1 MEEPKFHYHKDLP
14 KITPTKQKFL
24 SEQVE
29 RIKKMPQPEQKSQDW
44 YDFRDQRI
52 TASDFGA
59 ALNMDHGYDYN
70 VLKKKVV
77 LDRKFITS
85 AAILHG
91 IKYEDVAISI
101 YEHRNKVVV
110 REYGCIAHPVHNFL
124 GASPD
129 GITDDGI
136 MVEIKCPSSR
146 EITGVTPLGYWCQ
159 VQGQLEVCELDRC
172 DFLECKIVE
181 YDSRDEYLADNYEG
195 DYFYNSLGMEKG
207 AVVEFFDKEKKKQ
220 FYSYM
225 PIGMSGEEI
234 DAFAAKEEAKYA
246 NDPNVIYCGIDYWRL
261 ERVSCVPIYRNQ
273 EWWHNV
279 ALPKLTQLWNDIV
292 RFRIEGI
299 DAMND
304 HIIRIKEERKQRKLA
319 EKVVKKMRGKKP
331 KKKVMIPTTIHD
343 FVGLKGNETE
353 DQIDKLLNGEFI
365 IMDGEKI
372 DISDCEIFGNRN
384 TKTSKSKVIDNS
396 MVLDSGKFSFS
407 NKKFYKEE
415 KKDKKNDYGEV
426 FSNTRR
432 TRQPLK
438 LPTVDDCMDDE
449 NEDDIDFDSMVTFK
463 NTPALKDK
471 RLGDHILKKKK
482 EFDYNKIP
490 SFKNSRKSTFKQASK
505 LEVFGNNRPKKIKIV
520 KNKEEKV
527 ISQGKKTKQIKIKRE
542 KKVVETIDLSS
553 LF

>member
-1 MEEPKFHYHKDLP
+1 MVETKFHYHKDLP
-14 KITPTKQKFL
+14 RITSTKQKFL
-24 SEQVE
+24 NEQVE
-29 RIKKMPQPEQKSQDW
+29 RIKRMPQPEQRSQDW

-59 ALNMDHGYDYN
+59 ALNMGHGYDYN

-77 LDRKFITS
+77 LDRKFFTS

-101 YEHRNKVVV
+101 YEHRNNVVV

-146 EITGVTPLGYWCQ
+146 EITGVTPEGYWCQ

-207 AVVEFFDKEKKKQ
+207 TVIEFFDKEKKKQ

-225 PIGMSGEEI
+225 PIGMSAEEI

-246 NDPNVIYCGIDYWRL
+246 GDSNIIYCGIDYWRL
-261 ERVSCVPIYRNQ
+261 EKVSCVPIYRNQ
-273 EWWHNV
+273 EWWHNF
-279 ALPKLTQLWNDIV
+279 ALPKLTQLWIDIV
-292 RFRIEGI
+292 RFRVEGI
-299 DAMND
+299 NAMND

-319 EKVVKKMRGKKP
+319 EKVVKKMQRKKP
-331 KKKVMIPTTIHD
+331 EKKKVMISTTIHD

-353 DQIDKLLNGEFI
+353 EQKDNLLNGEFI

-372 DISDCEIFGNRN
+372 DISDCEIFGN
-384 TKTSKSKVIDNS
+384 KKSKSKVIDNS

-407 NKKFYKEE
+407 SKKFYKD
-415 KKDKKNDYGEV
+415 DKKSNENNYGEV

-438 LPTVDDCMDDE
+438 LPTIDDCMDDE
-449 NEDDIDFDSMVTFK
+449 NEDEIDFDCMVSFK
-463 NTPALKDK
+463 NTPALKEK
-471 RLGDHILKKKK
+471 RLGDRILNKK
-482 EFDYNKIP
+482 EFNYNKIP
-490 SFKNSRKSTFKQASK
+490 SFKNNRKSTFKQASK
-505 LEVFGNNRPKKIKIV
+505 LEVFGNNRPKKIKIM
-520 KNKEEKV
+520 KSKE
-527 ISQGKKTKQIKIKRE
+527 SQGKKTKKIKIKRE